1 MEIIPENGT
10 VLCEQINQTKHQAEE
25 SSICYEKE
33 EFPVYRIL
41 SVCDDEKIWRVGD
54 CIACNST
61 GTKLS
66 FSGKVQFLFKTE
78 NIAGRIIEQ

>member
-1 MEIIPENGT
+1 MEVIPENGT

-25 SSICYEKE
+25 SGICYEKE

-41 SVCDDEKIWRVGD
+41 SICDGEKTWQVGDHIVCD
-54 CIACNST
+54 ST

-66 FSGKVQFLFKTE
+66 FSGKV
-78 NIAGRIIEQ
+78 

>member
-1 MEIIPENGT
+1 MEVIPENGT

-25 SSICYEKE
+25 SGICYEKE

-41 SVCDDEKIWRVGD
+41 SICDGEKTWQVGDHIVCD
-54 CIACNST
+54 ST

-66 FSGKVQFLFKTE
+66 FSGKVQFLCKTD
-78 NIAGRIIEQ
+78 NIAGRIIE